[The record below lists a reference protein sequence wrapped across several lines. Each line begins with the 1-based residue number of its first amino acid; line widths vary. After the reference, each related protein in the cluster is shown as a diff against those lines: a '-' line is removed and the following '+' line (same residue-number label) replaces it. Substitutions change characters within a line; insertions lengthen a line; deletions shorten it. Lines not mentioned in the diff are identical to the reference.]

1 MKIFGK
7 TLSEYFHFQ
16 RVIMT
21 LIILVGL
28 GRLVL
33 SLAGLPVTS
42 VRWLSLTALAVIG
55 ILYCAIQ
62 VPRTGFGSYRH
73 LLPLFVMQA
82 GVANLII
89 AGGIVLSIVT
99 GEPNI
104 YSVPEYSGIVVGR
117 PWLHAGAHVLDG
129 LIVGPL
135 MGFLIGS
142 AVMFLFKKL
151 SPSQVAG
158 VAKMS

>member
-1 MKIFGK
+1 MRIFGK

-16 RVIMT
+16 RSIMT

-33 SLAGLPVTS
+33 SLAGLPATG
-42 VRWLSLTALAVIG
+42 VRWLSLTALALIG
-55 ILYCAIQ
+55 IVYCAVQ

-82 GVANLII
+82 GTAHLII

-99 GEPNI
+99 SQPNI
-104 YSVPEYSGIVVGR
+104 YSVPEYSGFLVGR
-117 PWLHAGAHVLDG
+117 PWIHAIAHVADG
-129 LIVGPL
+129 IIVAPL
-135 MGFLIGS
+135 FGFVIGS
-142 AVMFLFKKL
+142 AVMFLYRKL
-151 SPSQVAG
+151 SPRKVAG
-158 VAKMS
+158 AVRI